1 MNFFL
6 MCGKGRGV
14 CPRVPL
20 EGWLRCF
27 AHLLGGGVYRGQGQH
42 TAFAQDSSEVA
53 VGSFG
58 LFVSFVQNLP
68 LLHMHA
74 VIFSHI

>member
-1 MNFFL
+1 ML
-6 MCGKGRGV
+6 CPPLRWWCIKGHG
-14 CPRVPL
+14 P
-20 EGWLRCF
+20 
-27 AHLLGGGVYRGQGQH
+27 H

-58 LFVSFVQNLP
+58 LFVSFVQNLL

-74 VIFSHI
+74 AIFSPI